1 MYQLFPAEVKTK
13 GMFIPAF
20 LLCRGMTRWG
30 EYADLHQIDEM
41 AETPQDIVVTSPL
54 PGCVFHPNLLPVF
67 NYTPSPDLLLLL
79 LWCLPQPREVLC
91 CVSFPLTPLPFRVSP
106 QPSTWRKIIQKQIW
120 LLFPPNVDCQMFYA
134 RVSAQLWRPGCLWD
148 HHAAS
153 HEAEER
159 RAGGRVQPV
168 SLHERRLIGQEEEGE
183 GQVSS
188 TEGERKTASLLHQWT
203 LLQL

>member
-1 MYQLFPAEVKTK
+1 MSPGKTFFFHFHKTLERKRFRSGIILTWTALNQVNKTLYTSRVSDIKSLTQVTICSPSCRKQLRQVNSYMYQLFPAEVKTK

-79 LWCLPQPREVLC
+79 L
-91 CVSFPLTPLPFRVSP
+91 
-106 QPSTWRKIIQKQIW
+106 
-120 LLFPPNVDCQMFYA
+120 
-134 RVSAQLWRPGCLWD
+134 
-148 HHAAS
+148 
-153 HEAEER
+153 
-159 RAGGRVQPV
+159 
-168 SLHERRLIGQEEEGE
+168 
-183 GQVSS
+183 
-188 TEGERKTASLLHQWT
+188 
-203 LLQL
+203 